1 MAEIHRIARIFRLP
15 VVRAL
20 LALVG
25 VVIIGLIFNADGAF
39 MKWRTHRDMLRQISV
54 YGILACG
61 MTVVIITAGIDLAVG
76 SVLALSAVAFS
87 KFSMHMAW
95 PAPVAL
101 AATMGVGVAAGLTS
115 GALVAGWRIQP
126 FIATLAMMVFARGLA
141 KTSSG
146 GQKVTP
152 SMTGGDYSLPP
163 IFEWLNSKVLGDNVA
178 VVTLIF
184 LACLV
189 VTWFVLSRLV
199 WGRWMYAVG
208 ANEDAAHLSG
218 VPVGRVK
225 LMAYGLSGLFAGI
238 AGICQ
243 AAQELQGDPE
253 AGVGYELN
261 AIAIVVIGGT
271 SLVGGRGSVWL
282 TLIGAMTIG
291 YLEKILS
298 INAVPEAS
306 RLTLTGLIIVAAVV
320 FQKSRKQ

>member
-1 MAEIHRIARIFRLP
+1 MAESNVVVRVCRLP
-15 VVRAL
+15 VVRAI
-20 LALVG
+20 LALAG
-25 VVIIGLIFNADGAF
+25 VVIIGLVFNAEGAF
-39 MKWRTHRDMLRQISV
+39 MRWATHRDMLRQISV

-61 MTVVIITAGIDLAVG
+61 MTVVIISGGIDLAVG
-76 SVLALSAVAFS
+76 SLLALAAVAFS
-87 KFSMHMAW
+87 KFCMHLGW
-95 PAPVAL
+95 PAPFAI
-101 AATMGVGVAAGLTS
+101 AGAMGVGLIAGLVS

-141 KTSSG
+141 KTFSG

-152 SMTGGDYSLPP
+152 EMKDGDYALPQ
-163 IFEWLNSKVLGDNVA
+163 IFEAINSKVLGNNVA

-189 VTWFVLSRLV
+189 VTWFVLSKLV
-199 WGRWMYAVG
+199 WGRWVYAVG
-208 ANEDAAHLSG
+208 ANEDAARLSG

-225 LMAYGLSGLFAGI
+225 LLAYGMSGLFAGI
-238 AGICQ
+238 AGISQ
-243 AAQELQGDPE
+243 AAQKRQGDPE
-253 AGVGYELN
+253 AGAGYELN
-261 AIAIVVIGGT
+261 AIAMVVIGGT

-320 FQKSRKQ
+320 FQKSRKN